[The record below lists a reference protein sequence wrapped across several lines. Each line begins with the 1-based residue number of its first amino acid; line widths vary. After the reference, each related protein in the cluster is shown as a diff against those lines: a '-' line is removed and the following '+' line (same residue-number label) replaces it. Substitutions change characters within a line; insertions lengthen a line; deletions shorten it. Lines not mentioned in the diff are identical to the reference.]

1 MLIWLLS
8 VSNLSTLIGVACL
21 VLAAS
26 SSLSRSDDAW
36 NGQPDPMLL
45 PCSMQQNEP
54 WFDRDTC
61 IASRLRRSCTSCL
74 YDGIQRWR
82 TSQCADVN
90 QRITETWCTGSIL
103 CLPCK
108 WMQLCWPSP
117 SYREWPRRSARC
129 WCRSSLCA
137 RIYSLCA
144 LKFHGCQVVNTS
156 YSSVQAKAAEAHPD
170 GSMASELNAV
180 NENLHIVAA
189 FGRVFIVCREW
200 PCTGTIHCQTACTY
214 CNSINAG
221 RML

>member
-1 MLIWLLS
+1 MHGMASLIQCFCHA
-8 VSNLSTLIGVACL
+8 ACNRM
-21 VLAAS
+21 
-26 SSLSRSDDAW
+26 SLGSIVIHA
-36 NGQPDPMLL
+36 LL
-45 PCSMQQNEP
+45 PGCAGLAHP
-54 WFDRDTC
+54 
-61 IASRLRRSCTSCL
+61 CL